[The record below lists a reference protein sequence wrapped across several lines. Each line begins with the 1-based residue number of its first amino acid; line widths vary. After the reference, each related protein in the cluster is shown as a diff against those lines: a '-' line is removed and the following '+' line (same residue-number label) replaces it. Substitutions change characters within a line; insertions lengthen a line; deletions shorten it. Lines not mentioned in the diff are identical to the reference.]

1 MKKFNKAVSV
11 AMAAAMVAGVL
22 AVPAAAEEGT
32 FKIGVIGPMTGD
44 YAQYGTNV

>member
-32 FKIGVIGPMTGD
+32 FKIGVI
-44 YAQYGTNV
+44 